1 MHPHV
6 GGNTCSRVLSHKSQ
20 NMEGVDVYDPHR
32 EAYYDDP
39 IKIQVLLRIQ
49 REEINELRDE
59 DKALIISDIEK
70 TDEIQLLRN
79 LQGNTEEKVQT
90 AIKERMR
97 LNRKLRKYTKFKKYI
112 LEAAPPRS
120 YLDWQ
125 STLEILE

>member
-1 MHPHV
+1 
-6 GGNTCSRVLSHKSQ
+6 
-20 NMEGVDVYDPHR
+20 MEGVDVYDPNR

-49 REEINELRDE
+49 REEMNELRDE

-112 LEAAPPRS
+112 LEAAPPSELPR
-120 YLDWQ
+120 L
-125 STLEILE
+125 TEHFRNPRIIRRRGPV